1 MPFYRGAHPDDRVV
15 AEAMKKPRAL
25 GPKSKQWLKG
35 LHITFS
41 VVWLGAAICM
51 NVLRFAWTPTS
62 DGEIYAVNQMVVV
75 LDEWVIIPSALGAL
89 ATGALES
96 WMTPWGFF
104 RYRWVSIKW
113 IVTVAVM
120 LYAPLFQAQW
130 AKEMAAISKLE
141 GLMALQNPVY
151 VQLWS
156 RYAASGLLMILGL
169 SALPIVSSV
178 KPWMKHDKAHSAR
191 LAKAADAQ

>member
-1 MPFYRGAHPDDRVV
+1 MR
-15 AEAMKKPRAL
+15 KTRAL
-25 GPKSKQWLKG
+25 GPKSKRWLKG
-35 LHITFS
+35 INITFS
-41 VVWLGAAICM
+41 VVWLAAAIGM
-51 NVLRFAWTPTS
+51 NVVRFAWTPTS
-62 DGEIYAVNQMVVV
+62 DGEIYAIDQTVVV
-75 LDEWVIIPSALGAL
+75 LDEWMIIPTALGAL

-96 WMTPWGFF
+96 WLTPWGFF